1 MAADAIRLMTRGDR
15 EGFVAALDAG
25 LDPNALALGN
35 VYILVVASRVGAVWA
50 AEELLR
56 RGADPNI
63 SGSDVLAH
71 ACAMEDPSFAWRLIR
86 EHGADPTLRRRGSRR
101 TPLDN
106 AAWWGHLELARELL
120 DRGCPI
126 SEHSMGVLPGL
137 GDIVHCPDGVWQAMG
152 RLLLERGAD
161 VTARDWSGA
170 SLLMHAA
177 DFSED
182 IAPFMLK
189 AGADPSVIDLHGEYA
204 LQLVVCHR
212 LEYLADA
219 LARSELPTTDVER
232 FLEVVRQWRW
242 DRRGGVVLW
251 REALSA
257 GHSGAG
263 ASVARG

>member
-1 MAADAIRLMTRGDR
+1 MAAEAIRLMTRGDR

-25 LDPNALALGN
+25 LDPNALALGK
-35 VYILVVASRVGAVWA
+35 VRILVIASRVGAVWA

-71 ACAMEDPSFAWRLIR
+71 ACAMEDPSFAWRLLR
-86 EHGADPTLRRRGSRR
+86 EHGADPTLRRRG
-101 TPLDN
+101 
-106 AAWWGHLELARELL
+106 
-120 DRGCPI
+120 
-126 SEHSMGVLPGL
+126 GVLPGL
-137 GDIVHCPDGVWQAMG
+137 GDVVHCPDGVWQDMG

-170 SLLMHAA
+170 SLIMHAA

-182 IAPFMLK
+182 IALFMLK

-204 LQLVVCHR
+204 LQLAVCHR

-242 DRRGGVVLW
+242 DRRGGLVLW

-263 ASVARG
+263 ASAARG